1 MHSRA
6 LGNRLPEVRVVDM
19 REQLREGNRSMFSI
33 PLHEAIAAR
42 LERGEQT
49 VLLLNRRGYST
60 FVMCRSCG
68 YVAGCPECDISLTY
82 HQKSHNLR
90 CHYCGYAAPS
100 PDVCPDC
107 GSEHIRYFGTGTQ
120 RVEEELAKLFPGI
133 RVIRMD
139 VDTTTEKG
147 SHEKL
152 LQQFRD
158 KKKRT
163 CFWARRWSPKGL
175 TFRM

>member
-1 MHSRA
+1 
-6 LGNRLPEVRVVDM
+6 M
-19 REQLREGNRSMFSI
+19 REELKDGNRSMFSRA
-33 PLHEAIAAR
+33 LHKGLEER

-82 HQKSHNLR
+82 HQRSNNLR
-90 CHYCGYAAPS
+90 CHYCGYAEAAPE
-100 PDVCPDC
+100 VCPDC

-147 SHEKL
+147 
-152 LQQFRD
+152 
-158 KKKRT
+158 RT
-163 CFWARRWSPKGL
+163 RSC
-175 TFRM
+175 